1 MTVLRCQNNCIE
13 RGYMYAG
20 LESGA
25 KCFCGEKIF
34 TLNTGDIECN
44 KDCTGEK
51 NQCGGVNR
59 LTVYKMELRRH
70 HSAIFKGCFHR
81 PDNITLAFPLSADI
95 QNMTVAKCV
104 DMCTEKEKSL
114 AVLAGDLCHCGFPT
128 RLFFLH
134 ELQIEDMCLPHCP
147 GGGFESCGNDEY
159 FVVYQTQVQDNRC
172 MDRRFLPTG
181 AKQLV
186 ALASFP
192 GSGNTW
198 SRLLIEQAS
207 GFYTGSMH
215 FDKAI
220 YDQGFKG
227 EGNSKSGKTICI
239 KTHSF
244 DRPHIERFGSSIL
257 LIRNPYK
264 SLMAEFNR
272 MRGGHNGFAS
282 QDDWRGM
289 RWPVFVKNSA
299 PKWNSQILSW
309 LNYGE
314 NVKVVHYEDLKKNL
328 RCQLREIVQFLG
340 LKDSEE
346 RLLCVEGQKEGTF
359 KRSNQGNLAYNPYT
373 PQMQANINELIRR
386 VDAALKEKEQPGVPE
401 EYMPK

>member
-1 MTVLRCQNNCIE
+1 MAVDKRVDMCTEKRNN
-13 RGYMYAG
+13 
-20 LESGA
+20 SGV
-25 KCFCGEKIF
+25 
-34 TLNTGDIECN
+34 GDIFILHQ
-44 KDCTGEK
+44 DG
-51 NQCGGVNR
+51 
-59 LTVYKMELRRH
+59 
-70 HSAIFKGCFHR
+70 SPIFKGCFHR
-81 PDNITLAFPLSADI
+81 PDNITPALPLSAVI
-95 QNMTVAKCV
+95 QNMAVDKCV

-128 RLFFLH
+128 RLFSLH
-134 ELQIEDMCLPHCP
+134 ELENEDMCLPHCP

-192 GSGNTW
+192 VSGNTW

-207 GFYTGSMH
+207 GFYTGSIYM
-215 FDKAI
+215 DKAI
-220 YDQGFKG
+220 YDQGFNG
-227 EGNSKSGKTICI
+227 EGDNWMRGRTICI
-239 KTHSF
+239 KTHNYK
-244 DRPHIERFGSSIL
+244 RKHIYQYSSSIL

-272 MRGGHNGFAS
+272 RHGGHNGFAS
-282 QDDWRGM
+282 QDDWRGNG
-289 RWPVFVKNSA
+289 WPVFVKNTA

-309 LNYGE
+309 LNYGK